1 MNAIG
6 TLFIESPPIAIV
18 DPSAIVSAAS
28 SRVRS
33 LLSVGGF
40 VIGNGEAADA

>member
-6 TLFIESPPIAIV
+6 TLFIESPPMAIV
-18 DPSAIVSAAS
+18 DPSATVSAAS

-33 LLSVGGF
+33 LLSVSGL
-40 VIGNGEAADA
+40 VIGNGEAAGA